1 MINVGPIIIRQST
14 AHQTSGSASCHH
26 CLESLLLLLRAHLA
40 LVSALV
46 LLHDGE
52 ELQCPLGAPGDVQQL
67 EPPVRGEGGE
77 PVGEDLVIWEPDP
90 GDARVLHIGHT
101 AVEPHRAAWHK
112 KSVERGVWQQGHS
125 DNWPSSVLYKFR
137 DCSCLGLKLVIF
149 AFVL

>member
-1 MINVGPIIIRQST
+1 MTNVGPIIVRQST

-26 CLESLLLLLRAHLA
+26 YLESLLPILLKAHLT

-77 PVGEDLVIWEPDP
+77 PVGEDLVI
-90 GDARVLHIGHT
+90 
-101 AVEPHRAAWHK
+101 
-112 KSVERGVWQQGHS
+112 
-125 DNWPSSVLYKFR
+125 
-137 DCSCLGLKLVIF
+137 
-149 AFVL
+149 

>member
-1 MINVGPIIIRQST
+1 MS
-14 AHQTSGSASCHH
+14 S
-26 CLESLLLLLRAHLA
+26 LESLLPILLRSHLT

-77 PVGEDLVIWEPDP
+77 PVGEDLVIWEADP

-112 KSVERGVWQQGHS
+112 KSVEGSVAA
-125 DNWPSSVLYKFR
+125 SS
-137 DCSCLGLKLVIF
+137 LGLLTKFCALQIPGLFLFGFKTWDICFCVINKHGDGEDIGRWE
-149 AFVL
+149 